1 MEGVMAQ
8 AGPHVRLRKG
18 SSIPEELGFL
28 DPELLRRPHRVVC
41 KGGGGRAGTHVT
53 REVVEA
59 QHHDEDHHSHGVLRG
74 HQGQPVG
81 QRRA

>member
-41 KGGGGRAGTHVT
+41 KGGGGACR
-53 REVVEA
+53 
-59 QHHDEDHHSHGVLRG
+59 HSRDA
-74 HQGQPVG
+74 
-81 QRRA
+81 RSSRSSAS

>member
-41 KGGGGRAGTHVT
+41 KGGGACR
-53 REVVEA
+53 
-59 QHHDEDHHSHGVLRG
+59 HSRDA
-74 HQGQPVG
+74 
-81 QRRA
+81 RSSRSSAS